1 MCTGA
6 HVRSC
11 RHDLEPHRGLTHTVS
26 YQYLSHSLSVHS
38 QPSSSSTRSCPE
50 SVPSFAEDNHVDF
63 TGTLQNTGGH
73 MSSVSHS
80 HHIYL
85 HSPHYSPYT
94 FQPTFCYATQ
104 LPSVCLLGKLAL
116 YLLSPDCFKLVSID
130 YFHILHQTFRKKLF
144 ILYFI

>member
-1 MCTGA
+1 MLFRSTKYKLLGGAENHQVMCTGA

-63 TGTLQNTGGH
+63 TGTLQNTGGP

-80 HHIYL
+80 HHLYL

-94 FQPTFCYATQ
+94 FQPTFCL
-104 LPSVCLLGKLAL
+104 LPSCHLFVSLESLLYISSLQIV
-116 YLLSPDCFKLVSID
+116 LS
-130 YFHILHQTFRKKLF
+130 
-144 ILYFI
+144 